1 MVFNILA
8 KDKASKTFDSIK
20 GKAAVAG
27 AAIGAVLAAGLATGL
42 AATMDK
48 SKSDALLAAQI
59 GGDAQ
64 TAAEFGKISGNLY
77 AKGFGDSV
85 ETASAAIKGVW
96 QNALVPDDASDAA
109 IEAVSAKVLTLGT
122 VMVEE
127 SDRVSATVSTMLRTG
142 MAKSAE
148 EAFDILARGTQQG
161 VNKAGDLLDTFEE
174 YPTLFRSLGLNGT
187 QAMGLLNQAIK
198 GGARNADQA
207 ADALKELG
215 IRAIDGSKG
224 ARAAYK
230 LLGLDADSM
239 IKKIAKGGPS
249 AAKGMDQ
256 IFDGLRKIK
265 DPVKQNAAGVGLLGT
280 KWEDM
285 RDAVLKMDLSTAS
298 KSLGDVSG
306 AAQRAGD
313 TLQNSTGAK
322 VDQFKR
328 KVQMGLVD
336 VLGKAVIWIEKHNS
350 VVKTMAMVLGPIVAI
365 IGTVVAITKVW
376 TVVQTAL
383 NVAMSLNPVG
393 AIILGVMLLI
403 GVIVLIATKTTWFQ
417 SIWQAVW
424 GFLKGVG
431 AWFAG
436 PFAGFF
442 VSAWQ
447 AISAGAMWLWNGVL
461 RPVFNGISA
470 AIGFVVQIVTSFAA
484 LWWFLFRNTIGAAA
498 LWLWNNAVK
507 PAFNGI
513 AAAANWLWQNALV
526 PVGHG
531 ISTVMHGIGGVAS
544 WLWKNA
550 IGPAVNGIRS
560 NFDKVMGVVKKVGS
574 VFKSIFG
581 AIGGYVS
588 GAFSSAVGTV
598 KGSINSIIRLI
609 NNAVGFING
618 SVISKANKI
627 PGVNFPHLPSIPFL
641 AKGGTITNSGMAV
654 VGENGPELLNLNRGA
669 QVTPL
674 SRSSGGNGGGGTVVL
689 EFSSGG
695 DPLDDLLIQLI
706 RKYVRV
712 KGRGDVQIAFGS

>member
-27 AAIGAVLAAGLATGL
+27 AAIGAVLAAGLAGGL

-59 GGDAQ
+59 GGDSQ
-64 TAAEFGKISGNLY
+64 TAAEFGKISGSLY

-85 ETASAAIKGVW
+85 QTASAAIKGVW
-96 QNALVPDDASDAA
+96 QNALVPDDASNAQ
-109 IEAVSAKVLTLGT
+109 IEAVTAKVMTLGT
-122 VMVEE
+122 VMTEE

-148 EAFDILARGTQQG
+148 EAFDILTRGTQQG

-187 QAMGLLNQAIK
+187 QAMGLLNQAIA

-215 IRAIDGSKG
+215 IRAIDGSK
-224 ARAAYK
+224 ASAAAYK
-230 LLGLDADSM
+230 ILGLDADSM

-256 IFDGLRKIK
+256 ILDSLRKIK

-285 RDAVLKMDLSTAS
+285 RGAVLKMDLSTAA

-306 AAQRAGD
+306 AAQRAGE
-313 TLQNSTGAK
+313 TLQNSAGAK

-328 KVQMGLVD
+328 KVQMGLVNG
-336 VLGKAVIWIEKHNS
+336 LGQAVTWIEKHNS
-350 VVKTMAMVLGPIVAI
+350 VVKTMAMVLGPVVAI

-383 NVAMSLNPVG
+383 NVAMALNPVG
-393 AIILGVMLLI
+393 AIVLGIMLLI
-403 GVIVLIATKTTWFQ
+403 GVIVLVATKTTFFQ
-417 SIWQAVW
+417 TIWQSVW
-424 GFLKGVG
+424 GFMKGVG

-447 AISAGAMWLWNGVL
+447 TISSGAMWLWTGVL
-461 RPVFNGISA
+461 QPVFNGISA

-498 LWLWNNAVK
+498 MWLWNNAVK

-513 AAAANWLWQNALV
+513 SSLAKWLWQSTMV
-526 PVGHG
+526 PVGRG
-531 ISTVMHGIGGVAS
+531 ISAVMQGIGGVAS

-550 IGPAVNGIRS
+550 IGPAVSGIRS
-560 NFDKVMGVVKKVGS
+560 AFDKALSAVKKVGS
-574 VFKSIFG
+574 GFKSVFN

-598 KGSINSIIRLI
+598 KGSINAIIRLI
-609 NNAVGFING
+609 NNAIGFING

-627 PGVNFPHLPSIPFL
+627 PGVNFPHLPSVPFL
-641 AKGGTITNSGMAV
+641 AKGGTVTSSGMAV

-674 SRSSGGNGGGGTVVL
+674 SRVSGGGGGGTVVL
-689 EFSSGG
+689 EVHSGG
-695 DPLDDLLIQLI
+695 SAVDDFIVEIL
-706 RKYVRV
+706 RKYVKV
-712 KGRGDVQIAFGS
+712 KGRGNVQFALGS